1 MLLTVLLSG
10 CSCQH
15 EWSDADCTN
24 PQICSKCQ
32 EVSGDPLGH
41 SFQAATCDTPEV
53 CSRCGATQGQA
64 LGHQWDAPDCTTP
77 ATCRVCG
84 LTDGE
89 PLGHDYDIWTQI
101 DSDMTHT
108 CNLCGNVETIP
119 YDPLLYTQDQLLGNW
134 DLFALGSV
142 SSAQYG
148 PVYALHFSKDF
159 QVSGRFLNMDFVGT
173 WSLSYI
179 TDDYYEGTLT
189 ISGVE
194 HVFYY
199 STPDQ
204 VVMIPLYNDYD
215 EYIANAKLKRV
226 DDAEPYV
233 IGTWSVEYNNASYQL
248 KLMSDRSF
256 LASFDIPFHGKWYL
270 YPTTPK
276 QGHSMNV
283 VYMIG
288 ATCYENRS
296 DVFFLERPIE
306 EGSGS
311 IQFYGFWGDDDK
323 VFFTQTSTDG
333 IATAEEAETLRALRE
348 KAKEA
353 EQATQL
359 DEFKN
364 ALVGQWVSQDYFAI
378 SEFEALTPAADGS
391 IDIID
396 IITKSSVYSIQME
409 ADGSFTGILGDSV
422 AGTWVLVPD
431 TLLGDET
438 YSSIDGT
445 ITLSDSQETYTF
457 TVSYT
462 ADYGYSLYFQWN
474 GLQINFLCFTS
485 EDYAKLT
492 SGRQEFT
499 GTWSKCSYG
508 VYVDS
513 SASLSE
519 TEGCSLTL
527 HEDGTLSGK
536 LVDGVVS
543 GTWSYCGYDPNA
555 KYYTASLEIDG
566 QTVEATF
573 SESSIYFNLTNA
585 GGQRACYSF
594 SK

>member
-1 MLLTVLLSG
+1 MIP
-10 CSCQH
+10 
-15 EWSDADCTN
+15 WYNDN
-24 PQICSKCQ
+24 
-32 EVSGDPLGH
+32 
-41 SFQAATCDTPEV
+41 
-53 CSRCGATQGQA
+53 
-64 LGHQWDAPDCTTP
+64 
-77 ATCRVCG
+77 
-84 LTDGE
+84 GE
-89 PLGHDYDIWTQI
+89 
-101 DSDMTHT
+101 
-108 CNLCGNVETIP
+108 
-119 YDPLLYTQDQLLGNW
+119 
-134 DLFALGSV
+134 
-142 SSAQYG
+142 
-148 PVYALHFSKDF
+148 
-159 QVSGRFLNMDFVGT
+159 
-173 WSLSYI
+173 YI
-179 TDDYYEGTLT
+179 TD
-189 ISGVE
+189 
-194 HVFYY
+194 
-199 STPDQ
+199 
-204 VVMIPLYNDYD
+204 
-215 EYIANAKLKRV
+215 AKLKRV

-311 IQFYGFWGDDDK
+311 IQFYGYWWGDDDK

-333 IATAEEAETLRALRE
+333 IATPEEAETLRALRE

-364 ALVGQWVSQDYFAI
+364 VLVGQWISQDYFAI

-391 IDIID
+391 IDITD
-396 IITKSSVYSIQME
+396 IITKSSEYSIQME

-485 EDYAKLT
+485 EDL
-492 SGRQEFT
+492 
-499 GTWSKCSYG
+499 
-508 VYVDS
+508 
-513 SASLSE
+513 SLI
-519 TEGCSLTL
+519 
-527 HEDGTLSGK
+527 H
-536 LVDGVVS
+536 
-543 GTWSYCGYDPNA
+543 
-555 KYYTASLEIDG
+555 I
-566 QTVEATF
+566 
-573 SESSIYFNLTNA
+573 
-585 GGQRACYSF
+585 
-594 SK
+594 